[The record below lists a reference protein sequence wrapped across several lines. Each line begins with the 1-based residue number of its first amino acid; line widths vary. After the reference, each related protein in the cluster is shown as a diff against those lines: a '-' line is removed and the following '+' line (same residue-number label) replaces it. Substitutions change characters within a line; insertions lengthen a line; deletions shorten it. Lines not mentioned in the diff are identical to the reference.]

1 MPEFFK
7 LMTHQDAF
15 TQLKNG
21 IEYNLN
27 MEEIPTLES
36 LDRITANAL
45 VSPEDLPAFRKST
58 VDGYS
63 VRATDTFGA
72 SPSLPAY
79 LEIAG
84 EIPMGYTSVPSI
96 RIGQAFKAYT
106 GGMVATNSDAVVME
120 EHTQIAGKTTIEVT
134 HPVASGENII
144 DVGEDIRKNDHIL
157 PEGHLIRSQDIGG
170 LIALGIMNI
179 AVIKKPLIGI
189 ISTGD
194 ELVNP
199 GIAPA
204 EGQVRDINTYT
215 LSALIQK
222 AGGTA
227 IQIGIIKDDYQQQFE
242 AAKQALN
249 NTDLLIFSAGSSISN
264 RDLTSTVI
272 NNLGNPGVIAHGI
285 SVKPGKP
292 TIVGI
297 VNNKPVFGLPGNP
310 VSAMVVFNLLVRPSI
325 YFASGCVNPPSLAII
340 PAILTKDVP
349 SSSGREDHIQVKLEI
364 SKNGDLYANPLFAK
378 SNLIHSLVKAD
389 GTVTVP
395 FDEGGLYSG
404 TKVDVKCF
412 Y

>member
-96 RIGQAFKAYT
+96 SIGQAFKAYT

-179 AVIKKPLIGI
+179 TVIKKPLIGI

-199 GIAPA
+199 SIAPA

-285 SVKPGKP
+285 SIKPGKP

-364 SKNGDLYANPLFAK
+364 SKNGDLYADPLFAK

>member
-63 VRATDTFGA
+63 VRAKDTFGA
-72 SPSLPAY
+72 SASLPAY
-79 LEIAG
+79 LDIAG
-84 EIPMGYTSVPSI
+84 EIPMGYTTVPSVG
-96 RIGQAFKAYT
+96 IGQAFKAYT

-199 GIAPA
+199 SIAPA

-285 SVKPGKP
+285 SIKPGKP

-364 SKNGDLYANPLFAK
+364 SKDGDLYADPLFAK

>member
-72 SPSLPAY
+72 SASLPAY
-79 LEIAG
+79 LDIAG
-84 EIPMGYTSVPSI
+84 EIPMGYTTVPSVG
-96 RIGQAFKAYT
+96 IGQAFKAYT

-144 DVGEDIRKNDHIL
+144 AVGEDIRKNDHIL
-157 PEGHLIRSQDIGG
+157 PKGHLIRSQDIGG

-199 GIAPA
+199 GIPPA

-227 IQIGIIKDDYQQQFE
+227 IQTGIIKDDYQQQFE

-325 YFASGCVNPPSLAII
+325 YLASGCVNPPSLAII

-364 SKNGDLYANPLFAK
+364 SKDGDLYADPLFAK